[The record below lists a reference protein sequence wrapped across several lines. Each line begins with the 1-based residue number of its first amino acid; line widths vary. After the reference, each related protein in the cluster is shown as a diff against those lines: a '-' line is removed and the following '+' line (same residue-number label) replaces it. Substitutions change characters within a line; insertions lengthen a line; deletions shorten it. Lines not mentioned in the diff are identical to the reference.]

1 MPPPPRH
8 APPPAD
14 LTEFARLS
22 TAMADALMDGHRD
35 LRADVDTIHAR
46 LNVLEK
52 QLAVN
57 DAVQSGVTKGRHQIW
72 SWVVGL
78 FAAAGGVI
86 ALSGA
91 LDVVAQVIRNLSA
104 GVPAP

>member
-1 MPPPPRH
+1 M
-8 APPPAD
+8 
-14 LTEFARLS
+14 
-22 TAMADALMDGHRD
+22 
-35 LRADVDTIHAR
+35 IHAR
-46 LNVLEK
+46 LGALEK

-57 DAVQSGVTKGRHQIW
+57 DAVQSGVTKGRYQIW

-86 ALSGA
+86 AISGA
-91 LDVVAQVIRNLSA
+91 IDVVAQVIRNLSA